1 MRDFSGSRPS
11 SLTWITGDSH
21 WLSTILIVRL
31 PPSSASSIRVSLE
44 DSDLTSIPSR

>member
-1 MRDFSGSRPS
+1 MRDLSGSRPS
-11 SLTWITGDSH
+11 SSTLILGDSH

-44 DSDLTSIPSR
+44 DSDLTVILSK